1 MCNDD
6 VVHVDGQPNYVARFG
21 IVFAKQAW
29 ISGIVF
35 KSHPINE
42 MCSQSFLPGGM
53 VQGMCCWTLT
63 LSTLLSWSYIV
74 FAVERRVR
82 HVDSVGFPESCVA
95 LNPDEVVLS
104 T

>member
-21 IVFAKQAW
+21 IAFAKQAW

-53 VQGMCCWTLT
+53 DEWSIGSWNV
-63 LSTLLSWSYIV
+63 LLDIN
-74 FAVERRVR
+74 
-82 HVDSVGFPESCVA
+82 SVHS
-95 LNPDEVVLS
+95 L
-104 T
+104 